1 MSDDEASYLKRI
13 SILDIPEFFY
23 LQILFRKILICSF
36 FIFFILGIFIGFFRF
51 DHSFCDV
58 FLSSAGSSI
67 NSLLILEPETELLRC
82 RLILSLYT
90 FPAVVLTISFLFSI
104 LIVRHLFIFT
114 QVESGS
120 YKFQN
125 FMRESFSIVI
135 FSLAF
140 LLAIYWHPQ
149 QGRYG
154 GSGEVLLGGA
164 FIIVFASFAW
174 YIFCAAFLAL
184 MILTATYFGQFR
196 ENRS

>member
-1 MSDDEASYLKRI
+1 MSDDEASYLKEI
-13 SILDIPEFFY
+13 SIFDIPEFFY
-23 LQILFRKILICSF
+23 LKILFRKILMCSF
-36 FIFFILGIFIGFFRF
+36 FIFFSLGIFIGFFRF
-51 DHSFCDV
+51 DHSFCDN

-67 NSLLILEPETELLRC
+67 NSLLMLERDTDLLRC
-82 RLILSLYT
+82 RLILSLCT
-90 FPAVVLTISFLFSI
+90 FPAVMLAISLLFSI
-104 LIVRHLFIFT
+104 LMVRHFFIFT
-114 QVESGS
+114 QFQSGS

-125 FMRESFSIVI
+125 FMRESFSSVI
-135 FSLAF
+135 FSLAL